1 MDNDLIRAIPGHIPA
16 STNDLT
22 GRLKTQDRFAV
33 LAAANNGGRPISNT
47 VRPPTSGGAR
57 LVVPDQRAQI
67 NFYN

>member
-1 MDNDLIRAIPGHIPA
+1 MESDLIRVIPGHIPA

-22 GRLKTQDRFAV
+22 GRQNTQDRFAA
-33 LAAANNGGRPISNT
+33 LAAANNGGRPVSNT

-57 LVVPDQRAQI
+57 LVVPDQKAQI